1 MLKTCS
7 RCGRIHD
14 FNYSCKVGRERFF
27 NERKDTEAAAAG
39 VEENFFFITTFERY
53 LKQLSILDELSE
65 TIKKKSTLVEQTY
78 VKGRSNTV
86 INPAIRA
93 YNSTTDSANKT
104 VSTLMRII
112 NGFGDT
118 GDDTAEDPLLK
129 IINGG

>member
-1 MLKTCS
+1 MEQAKRGRGRPKKTEAI
-7 RCGRIHD
+7 RPDYHEQAEEI
-14 FNYSCKVGRERFF
+14 K
-27 NERKDTEAAAAG
+27 KKAAAAG

-112 NGFGDT
+112 NGFGDA